1 MMQLY
6 STRKIKKIPC
16 LARFTILCAG
26 LKLKTQNLLFV
37 TFWSDWL
44 VEFQLFNVTWL
55 PLSPSTPL
63 PCSPIPLGKV
73 PSKNLLGHQNL
84 IGPTSRPASHWL
96 LHLSTLFRGSI
107 LLRLQ
112 HLRARRSCDIC
123 LGNYIWNYICLGNYS
138 TLVLLSKLGSST
150 TNSRPAAP
158 QIQSASSIKYIFCS
172 LKKYL
177 PGFLPFS
184 VRFIRRTIEDW
195 TRALAHKWK
204 IHGPRF
210 FRNKFCICREQLFKF
225 DANLGEM
232 CKANSWNPPLNG
244 LGSSVGSFVGKNKSK
259 KRIDRNLSG
268 GWWIES
274 VKRGKKRREGGG
286 GGRQNWILQKHFCSS
301 LKTQRCY
308 RGGRRKCLR
317 PCTAFAR
324 ALGWNA
330 VQAGSSCRV
339 QNCAAV
345 RGRPCLPGLADTGQ
359 TLRCTQVYS
368 PLCCRSLSAHC
379 VHFALCTARNIER
392 AARNVQRAMCSSV
405 QFAVSSQETWVVPA
419 QTSRQPR
426 LPQVQSAIINICT
439 HYRWWVWGLTRCTWI
454 QIIQKPSIHRRCSG
468 VVGLL
473 STIFCSRPQLT
484 VQPEQS
490 HSKASI

>member
-1 MMQLY
+1 MFRLSFCWASLQPSVISHQFSPTEATLKSSICGTRYPRCRIFLY
-6 STRKIKKIPC
+6 DAAVLNKKNKKNIPC

-44 VEFQLFNVTWL
+44 VEFQLLDVTWL
-55 PLSPSTPL
+55 PLLPPPAPL
-63 PCSPIPLGKV
+63 PCSPIPWGKV

-107 LLRLQ
+107 LFRLQ

-158 QIQSASSIKYIFCS
+158 QIEAASSIKYIFCS

-184 VRFIRRTIEDW
+184 VRFISRTIEDW

-345 RGRPCLPGLADTGQ
+345 RGRPCLAWLILARHWGAPKS
-359 TLRCTQVYS
+359 TL
-368 PLCCRSLSAHC
+368 LSAAALSLHT
-379 VHFALCTARNIER
+379 VSTLHFALHAIYS
-392 AARNVQRAMCSSV
+392 VQRATSSV
-405 QFAVSSQETWVVPA
+405 QCAA
-419 QTSRQPR
+419 QCILQFPLRRLEWFQPR
-426 LPQVQSAIINICT
+426 PVDSPDCPKSSLPS
-439 HYRWWVWGLTRCTWI
+439 
-454 QIIQKPSIHRRCSG
+454 
-468 VVGLL
+468 
-473 STIFCSRPQLT
+473 STFAPTIDGGFE
-484 VQPEQS
+484 V
-490 HSKASI
+490 